1 MPGVLNWLTTPLNFV
16 DTLFARQAEQGGNL
30 SVVSQT
36 SASFDRIA
44 DFFGDKLPPE
54 KWSLVPSLNDVP
66 VEHLYN
72 GQIVRFRGMIQVLI
86 GHEALNLPLLQY
98 QCGIHFVVRAG
109 LDIHALNKP
118 RGWKNKKCKK
128 MSLLTS
134 QPMFI
139 EM

>member
-98 QCGIHFVVRAG
+98 QCGVHFVVRAG
-109 LDIHALNKP
+109 LGIHALNKP

-128 MSLLTS
+128 MSLHHNQCL
-134 QPMFI
+134 
-139 EM
+139 